1 MRRIAIIFST
11 LLVFMTAMGQ
21 IKNKGNARGNSSGAP
36 DFAYPE
42 KVEAAAL
49 KDIDSALKRGDG
61 PATVN
66 AMVRLG
72 LAKAAVSSDSLP
84 AILAQIDALASGK
97 DVDVVTG
104 SVLKLLQARIYT
116 AIYDKDAFRIN
127 RRATLAGVSA
137 GDYRLWSKDNFL
149 AKIKALTSE
158 ALANRQA
165 MSTMSVMPSRSI
177 LPFMISLPTRQSGAW
192 NRSRTIWGF
201 STAAWLWPR
210 WICRYIRCAA
220 PERCRLMCWLYT
232 ITLQRAGGMR
242 HLLFL
247 HAATRLRISF
257 RGCLPHRAWNSRVG
271 HGVSHRIPHVSMR
284 RI

>member
-1 MRRIAIIFST
+1 
-11 LLVFMTAMGQ
+11 MTAMGQ

-116 AIYDKDAFRIN
+116 AIYDEDAFRIN

-165 MSTMSVMPSRSI
+165 MLDTPLETYRGVVDYERDALTFYPT
-177 LPFMISLPTRQSGAW
+177 LMISLPTRQSGAW

>member
-116 AIYDKDAFRIN
+116 AIYDEDAFRIN

-165 MSTMSVMPSRSI
+165 MLDTPLETYRGVVDYERDA
-177 LPFMISLPTRQSGAW
+177 LTFYPTLYD
-192 NRSRTIWGF
+192 F
-201 STAAWLWPR
+201 AAYQA
-210 WICRYIRCAA
+210 I
-220 PERCRLMCWLYT
+220 
-232 ITLQRAGGMR
+232 G
-242 HLLFL
+242 
-247 HAATRLRISF
+247 
-257 RGCLPHRAWNSRVG
+257 
-271 HGVSHRIPHVSMR
+271 
-284 RI
+284 